1 MSALPLDLELPD
13 AAPARPVWL
22 MTLAD
27 LALLLV
33 GFFVFL
39 QASQQLDQRAL
50 AKGIR
55 EGFGVQTAAPAVEPM
70 AVSAGSVAGFVP
82 GSAVLPQ
89 APDALI
95 AWAREST
102 RDPRVILRV
111 AGAVDGSAA
120 DVDPVTGSG
129 AVLAADRAR
138 AVATALIL
146 ARAVPADR
154 ITLSAA
160 RPGRRAVTVTTG
172 FAAPTAPARGGGRQ

>member
-55 EGFGVQTAAPAVEPM
+55 EGFGVQAAAPATEPM
-70 AVSAGSVAGFVP
+70 AVSAGSVGAFAR
-82 GSAVLPQ
+82 GSAVLPH

-95 AWAREST
+95 AWARKST
-102 RDPRVILRV
+102 RDNRVILRV

-120 DVDPVTGSG
+120 DVDPVTSSG

-154 ITLSAA
+154 ITLSTS
-160 RPGRRAVTVTTG
+160 RPGRRVVTVTTG
-172 FAAPTAPARGGGRQ
+172 FAALTAGVRQ

>member
-1 MSALPLDLELPD
+1 MSALPLDLDLPD
-13 AAPARPVWL
+13 TAPARPVWL

-39 QASQQLDQRAL
+39 QASQQLDKGAL

-55 EGFGVQTAAPAVEPM
+55 EGFGVHESAAVAEPM
-70 AVSAGSVAGFVP
+70 AVSAGSIGGFAA
-82 GSAVLPQ
+82 GSAVLAQ

-95 AWAREST
+95 GWARDST
-102 RDPRVILRV
+102 RDGRVILRV
-111 AGAVDGSAA
+111 SGAVDGTSA

-138 AVATALIL
+138 AVAAALIL
-146 ARAVPADR
+146 AHAVPADR
-154 ITLSAA
+154 IALSAA

-172 FAAPTAPARGGGRQ
+172 FAVPNAGGRQ

>member
-1 MSALPLDLELPD
+1 MSALPLDLDLPD
-13 AAPARPVWL
+13 TAPARPVWL

-39 QASQQLDQRAL
+39 QASQQLDKGAL

-55 EGFGVQTAAPAVEPM
+55 EGFGVHESAAVAEPM
-70 AVSAGSVAGFVP
+70 AVSAGSIGGFAA
-82 GSAVLPQ
+82 GSAVLAQ

-95 AWAREST
+95 GWARDST
-102 RDPRVILRV
+102 RDGRVILRV
-111 AGAVDGSAA
+111 SGAVDGTSA

-138 AVATALIL
+138 AVAAALIL
-146 ARAVPADR
+146 AHAVPADR

-172 FAAPTAPARGGGRQ
+172 FAVPNAGGRQ

>member
-1 MSALPLDLELPD
+1 MSTLAIEPGLPD
-13 AAPARPVWL
+13 VAPARPVWL

-39 QASQQLDQRAL
+39 QASHHLDQRAL

-55 EGFGVQTAAPAVEPM
+55 EGFGVQSATPASEPM
-70 AVSAGSVAGFVP
+70 AVSAGSMPGFAV
-82 GSAVLPQ
+82 GSATVPQ

-95 AWAREST
+95 GWARDAT
-102 RDPRVILRV
+102 RDDRVVLRV
-111 AGAVDGSAA
+111 AGAVDGSSA
-120 DVDPVTGSG
+120 DVDPLTGSA

-146 ARAVPADR
+146 AHAVPADR
-154 ITLSAA
+154 LTLSAA

-172 FAAPTAPARGGGRQ
+172 FAAPSVAVRAGGRQ

>member
-1 MSALPLDLELPD
+1 MAAPELDLLD
-13 AAPARPVWL
+13 IASARPVWL

-39 QASQQLDQRAL
+39 QASQQLDKRAL

-55 EGFGVQTAAPAVEPM
+55 EGFGAQETRAVPEPM
-70 AVSAGSVAGFVP
+70 AVSAGSVSGFAT
-82 GSAVLPQ
+82 GSATLPQ

-102 RDPRVILRV
+102 RDARVTLRV

-138 AVATALIL
+138 AVATALL
-146 ARAVPADR
+146 VAHAVRADR

-172 FAAPTAPARGGGRQ
+172 FAAPNAGGRQ

>member
-55 EGFGVQTAAPAVEPM
+55 EGFGVQVAAPATEPM
-70 AVSAGSVAGFVP
+70 AVSAGSIGGFAP

-95 AWAREST
+95 LWAREST
-102 RDPRVILRV
+102 RDGRVILRV

-160 RPGRRAVTVTTG
+160 RPGRRVVTVTTG
-172 FAAPTAPARGGGRQ
+172 FATPNTGARP